1 MDKKQQSGVIQV
13 PQTATARPTVSR
25 RKSYFRKHTI
35 LYAMLLPP
43 ILFAFIFSY
52 LPMAGLVM
60 AFQDYQP
67 WTGFTRS
74 EWVGLEH
81 FKLIFTLPD
90 TIQVTF
96 NTLVIAVGKIA
107 ANMVVPFIFALLLN
121 EVRHVG
127 YKRTVQTLVYLPHF
141 MNWVIIGGIL
151 MDVLSPSGGLINRGM
166 SMLGVE
172 PVFFLGEGG
181 WFRFTMIA
189 SDVWKEFGFSTIVYL
204 AALAGINPSLYEAAE
219 ADGANRWK
227 QTVYITIPMLM
238 PIMIVLGT
246 LSLGNVLNAGFEQIL
261 TLYSPLVYEKGDI
274 IDTYVYRMGLV
285 SGQYSFGTAFGLL
298 KSIVSCLFI
307 IAAYRLAYRYA
318 NYRVF

>member
-1 MDKKQQSGVIQV
+1 
-13 PQTATARPTVSR
+13 
-25 RKSYFRKHTI
+25 
-35 LYAMLLPP
+35 MLLPP

>member
-1 MDKKQQSGVIQV
+1 M